1 MLKFYGRRNELKFLS
16 ELDVKSC
23 ESARM
28 TFVIGRRRIG
38 KTSLLIKGYEK
49 KDVLYFFV
57 SKKNEALLCSEY
69 IAEIENK
76 LSVPTFG
83 SFANFKD
90 VFAYLIELSKT
101 RHFTLIIDEFQEFSN
116 VNRSIYSDMQKIWD
130 LNKNE
135 SKINLILC
143 GSVYSLMHK
152 IFESSKEPLF
162 GRATGNLSLR
172 PFDIP
177 TIKTILADYNPSY
190 KAEDLL
196 ALYLLTGGVA
206 KYIEIFM
213 LEKAF
218 SHEKML
224 NLFFS
229 GNSLFLDEGRNVLI
243 DEFGKDYGNYFSILT
258 LIASSKTSR
267 SEIESIL
274 NIETG
279 GFLAKLENDF
289 SLINKNRPILAS
301 TSSRSI
307 KYKITDNFLNFWF
320 RFVYK
325 NRSAVEMRNFDYLKE
340 IVKRDYSTYSGAILE
355 RYFTQKL
362 AAEGNFS
369 QIGAYWEG
377 DGKNEIDIVAINEYE
392 KRALICEVKRQKK
405 NLSIEVLK
413 NKSVN
418 LVRELKDYKIAFKG
432 LSMDDM

>member
-1 MLKFYGRRNELKFLS
+1 MLKFYNRQNELKFLS
-16 ELDVKSC
+16 ELDVNSR
-23 ESARM
+23 EDARM
-28 TFVIGRRRIG
+28 TFLIGRRRVG
-38 KTSLLIKGYEK
+38 KTSLLLKGYEK
-49 KDVLYFFV
+49 KETLYFFV
-57 SKKNEALLCSEY
+57 SKKNEALLCKEY

-76 LSVPTFG
+76 LSVPIFG
-83 SFANFKD
+83 DITNFQD

-101 RHFTLIIDEFQEFSN
+101 RHFTLIIDEFQEFN
-116 VNRSIYSDMQKIWD
+116 NINPSIYSDMQKIWD

-152 IFESSKEPLF
+152 IFENSKEPLF
-162 GRATGNLSLR
+162 GRATGHLSLR
-172 PFDIP
+172 PLDIP
-177 TIKTILADYNPSY
+177 TIKTILAEYNPTY

-206 KYIEIFM
+206 KYIEILM
-213 LEKAF
+213 LGKAF

-224 NLFFS
+224 NLFFTE
-229 GNSLFLDEGRNVLI
+229 NSPFLDEGKHVLI
-243 DEFGKDYGNYFSILT
+243 DEFGKDYGNYYSILT

-267 SEIESIL
+267 NEIESIL

-289 SLINKNRPILAS
+289 SLISKNRPILAS
-301 TSSRSI
+301 PSSRNV

-325 NRSAVEMRNFDYLKE
+325 NRSAVEMRNFSYIKE
-340 IVKRDYSTYSGAILE
+340 IIKRDYSTYSGTILE

-369 QIGAYWEG
+369 HIGTYWESEN
-377 DGKNEIDIVAINEYE
+377 KNEIDIVAINEYE

-405 NLSIEVLK
+405 NLSMEVLK
-413 NKSVN
+413 NKSEN
-418 LVRELKDYKIAFKG
+418 LVRQLKGYKIAFKG